1 MTLKAHKTAI
11 LDLENALLGNATRF
25 DASYVHAD
33 AGCSSDIHC
42 HNN

>member
-1 MTLKAHKTAI
+1 MMLKAHKTVI
-11 LDLENALLGNATRF
+11 SDLENALLGSATRF
-25 DASYVHAD
+25 DASDVHAD